1 MKRFITFEGGEG
13 SGKTTQIKLAAD
25 WLRER
30 GIPALSTAEPGGT
43 PLGRKIRE
51 LLLNRG
57 SWTIGAEAEL
67 LLFAAAR
74 AQHVRETI
82 LPALEAG
89 QWVLCDRFADATLA
103 YQGFGRELNVA
114 FIRTLND
121 FSTCSLKPDL
131 TLLFDLP
138 VEAGLERA
146 KKRTAGIRP
155 EAAEDRFEREDKAL
169 YRSIR
174 DGHHTQL
181 SLPFLGGSRF
191 HGRIRDG
198 YLTLAAEEPQRFR
211 IIDGAG
217 SVETVHR
224 EVCRC
229 LEALPQIPFREGGRA

>member
-1 MKRFITFEGGEG
+1 MGKFVTFEGGEG
-13 SGKTTQIKLAAD
+13 SGKTTQIKLAVD

-30 GIPALSTAEPGGT
+30 GIPVLATAEPGGT

-51 LLLNRG
+51 ILLNRK
-57 SWTIGAEAEL
+57 SYTIGAEAEL

-82 LPALEAG
+82 LPALKEG

-103 YQGFGRELNVA
+103 YQGIGRGLDVE

-146 KKRTAGIRP
+146 KKRSAGIRSKTT
-155 EAAEDRFEREDKAL
+155 EDRFEREDKTL
-169 YRSIR
+169 YRSIGN
-174 DGHHTQL
+174 GHQTQL
-181 SLPFLGGSRF
+181 SLPFLGSSLF

-198 YLTLAAEEPQRFR
+198 YLNLAAEEPERFR
-211 IIDGAG
+211 IINGAAD
-217 SVETVHR
+217 VETVRR
-224 EVCRC
+224 EVC
-229 LEALPQIPFREGGRA
+229 LHLSALL